1 MGKYD
6 VEIRVLEKQLAT
18 ARQEIA
24 DIESGHVQ
32 HSDIR
37 NGRMVVVNNELLSN
51 AKARVEICQRLIE
64 RYRDKN
70 F

>member
-1 MGKYD
+1 
-6 VEIRVLEKQLAT
+6 
-18 ARQEIA
+18 
-24 DIESGHVQ
+24 
-32 HSDIR
+32 
-37 NGRMVVVNNELLSN
+37 VVVNNELLSN